1 MMKKTFPIVLA
12 VVIALGALF
21 PVILQASTA
30 SACMGLTPGYWKNH
44 IDDWPAGFAP
54 TDLFDTEF
62 GLVNKNPGLTLE
74 GALRTGGGKFTALNR
89 HAAAALLNSYAFPY
103 PDFYTTADVIQMVQD
118 AYSSGDWQSAKDTL
132 EYANEY
138 GD

>member
-1 MMKKTFPIVLA
+1 MMKRTFPVILA

-21 PVILQASTA
+21 PVILQAGTA

-44 IDDWPAGFAP
+44 VEAWQVCEPGDYFDDVFSCGPHA
-54 TDLFDTEF
+54 
-62 GLVNKNPGLTLE
+62 TL
-74 GALRTGGGKFTALNR
+74 LDVLNTGGGKFTALNR
-89 HAAAALLNSYAFPY
+89 HAVAALLNSYAFPY